1 MGGQG
6 GSRVAAGVGEG
17 RGGER
22 PGRHV
27 IGFWLALLMQ
37 RYVH

>member
-6 GSRVAAGVGEG
+6 GSRVAAGVGQG

-27 IGFWLALLMQ
+27 IGL
-37 RYVH
+37 